1 MSLHRL
7 TPTRLAVAAALLVGA
22 ACPAW
27 AAEAALAY
35 TVQSRDTLIGLG
47 KTLLVSPQ
55 AWPEVA
61 RLNRLPDPDRLTPGQ
76 TLQVPLRLLRSAQA
90 PARIVSVEGPV
101 TLEGRPAR
109 AGDAVQPGQRLVTE
123 ASGSAVLQ
131 LGDGSRVQLTPL
143 TEAELSEHRRFDLR
157 AGTGQDGLFASTMR
171 LLRGSLE
178 VVATK
183 LQRAK
188 PLEVTTPTA
197 VIGVRG
203 TEYRVRHADAGSG
216 TEVLEGRV
224 QADVGEQGVALAG
237 GFGAALQPGQAP
249 RAVPLLPP
257 PDLSALPAR
266 FERPLIRLRFPG
278 SEPVRVQ
285 LAADEGFSRIVRDER
300 VPAGGELRVA
310 GLDDGTWQLRARRID
325 AAGIEGRDAR
335 ATVVLKA
342 RPEPPA
348 AMAPTDRGK
357 AMVGEVRFAWAENT
371 EAAAYRLE
379 VASDAAFRQV
389 LQRQDG
395 LRGGSAVLRLDEPG
409 ALWWRL
415 ASVRANGD
423 AGPWGDPQTLELR
436 AQPTPPQASMDA
448 ERLSLAWGGRPGDR
462 QQVQLARDPDF
473 SRPEAEA
480 TLDKPSWL
488 IKRPSQPGTVYF
500 RYRSVEPDGFT
511 TPWSSTLK
519 LEIPRD
525 WRDAGWLLLPLLLV
539 L

>member
-1 MSLHRL
+1 MSPHRL
-7 TPTRLAVAAALLVGA
+7 TPTRLAVAAALLLGTV
-22 ACPAW
+22 CPAL

-35 TVQSRDTLIGLG
+35 TVQPRDTLIGLG

-61 RLNRLPDPDRLTPGQ
+61 RLNRLADPNRITPGQ

-90 PARIVSVEGPV
+90 PARVVSVEGPV
-101 TLEGRPAR
+101 TLEGRPVR
-109 AGDAVQPGQRLVTE
+109 AGDEVQPGQRLVAD

-143 TEAELSEHRRFDLR
+143 TEAELTEHRRFDLR

-237 GFGAALQPGQAP
+237 GFGAALQAGQTP

-257 PDLSALPAR
+257 PDLSTLPSR
-266 FERPLIRLRFPG
+266 VERPLIRLRFPG
-278 SEPVRVQ
+278 TEPVRVQ

-300 VPAGGELRVA
+300 VPVGGELRVT

-325 AAGIEGRDAR
+325 PAGIEGRDAR

-357 AMVGEVRFAWAENT
+357 AMVGDIRFAWAENT
-371 EAAAYRLE
+371 EAATYRLE
-379 VASDAAFRQV
+379 VAADAAFRQV

-395 LRGGSAVLRLDEPG
+395 LQGGSAVLRLDEPG

-448 ERLSLAWGGRPGDR
+448 ERLSLAWSGRPGDR
-462 QQVQLARDPDF
+462 QQVQLARDPAF
-473 SRPEAEA
+473 SQPEAEA
-480 TLDKPSWL
+480 TLDQPSWL
-488 IKRPSQPGTVYF
+488 IARPSQPGTVYF